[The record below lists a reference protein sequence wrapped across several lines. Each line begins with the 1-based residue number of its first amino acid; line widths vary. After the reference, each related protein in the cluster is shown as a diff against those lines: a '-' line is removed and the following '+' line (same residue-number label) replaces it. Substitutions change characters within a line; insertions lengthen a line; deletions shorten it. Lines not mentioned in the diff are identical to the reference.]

1 MRKHLSL
8 TFLIALVLLTALAAL
23 PVYAQ
28 NGRGQGLERAI
39 VAKEFHTNVLLETRG
54 VVGTGVGLG
63 ANGQPVVKIF
73 TEAAGIRGLPR
84 ILDGVQVEVQVTGE
98 IFALHHK
105 SWHGG
110 GDSNEAPVVSIDS
123 PDDGYVSED
132 ETNAISFE
140 GVANDPEDG
149 GLTDSIEW
157 ASNIDGV
164 IGGEVGGN
172 ISTTLSA
179 GIHTITASVTD
190 SDGKTGSDSITITVG
205 DVVDPKVLFDRPVPI
220 GVSSGSER
228 LIQFRGRLYCTVGT
242 IGARLKDG
250 TDVYA
255 LSNNHVYALEGDGEV
270 NVDRIL
276 QPGRVDMTDQAC
288 GSDNE
293 IGSSVIGT
301 LSAFVPIEF
310 SRNASNKVDAAVAS
324 VDSGDFDRDGTIE
337 LAVGNATPSDGYG
350 TPKSTIYVVSDQ
362 DVDVLAVQK
371 YGRTTALTDGVVT
384 AIAAS
389 VIVRYDAGQARFDGQ
404 IIIEGTN
411 GSFSA
416 GGDSG
421 SLVVVTGTNDPVG
434 LLFAGSSSI
443 TIANPIDDVLSEL
456 ATELGKNLEIDGN

>member
-8 TFLIALVLLTALAAL
+8 KFLIALVLLTALAAL
-23 PVYAQ
+23 PAYAQ

-39 VAKEFHTNVLLETRG
+39 AAKEFHTSVLLETRG

-84 ILDGVQVEVQVTGE
+84 TLDGVQVEVQVTGE
-98 IFALHHK
+98 IFALHHRN
-105 SWHGG
+105 WHGG
-110 GDSNEAPVVSIDS
+110 GDSNEAPVVSIES
-123 PDDGYVSED
+123 PDDGYEFPDGDSDAIEFVGVASDNED
-132 ETNAISFE
+132 EALSAGNLSWTSSVDGAIGNGGSF
-140 GVANDPEDG
+140 AK
-149 GLTDSIEW
+149 
-157 ASNIDGV
+157 
-164 IGGEVGGN
+164 
-172 ISTTLSA
+172 TLSA

-190 SDGKTGSDSITITVG
+190 SGGKTGSDSITITVG
-205 DVVDPKVLFDRPVPI
+205 DVVDPKAKFTRPVPI
-220 GVSSGSER
+220 GVSSGNKR
-228 LIQFRGRLYCTVGT
+228 LIEFRGKLYCTVGT

-250 TDVYA
+250 ANVYYA
-255 LSNNHVYALEGDGEV
+255 LSNNHVYALEGDG
-270 NVDRIL
+270 DIGDLIL
-276 QPGRVDMTDQAC
+276 QPGRVDMTGQAC
-288 GSDNE
+288 GSSTEIDTSE
-293 IGSSVIGT
+293 IGM

-324 VDSGDFDRDGTIE
+324 IDFMDFDGDETSK

-350 TPKSTIYVVSDQ
+350 TPKSNTVPAAVGQ
-362 DVDVLAVQK
+362 TVQK

-384 AIAAS
+384 AIDAS

-421 SLVVVTGTNDPVG
+421 SLVVEEGTNKPVG

-443 TIANPIDDVLSEL
+443 TIANPIGDVLSEL
-456 ATELGKNLEIDGN
+456 AAEVGGGVTLTIDGE